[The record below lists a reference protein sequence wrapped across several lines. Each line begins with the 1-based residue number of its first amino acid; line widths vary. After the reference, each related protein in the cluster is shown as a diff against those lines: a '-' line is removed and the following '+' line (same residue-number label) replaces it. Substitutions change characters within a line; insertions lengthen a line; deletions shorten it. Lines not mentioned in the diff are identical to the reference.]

1 MIHTA
6 RPEITEDRVKQIR
19 DIIEHNPSWNRTKI
33 SQTICRLWGWQSP
46 NGQLK
51 DISCRNVLRELDRT
65 GKICLPA
72 RQAFSRTKGGAD
84 KVTRLEHDTTPIN
97 AELAELRPLRISRV
111 IDVKELA
118 QFKSLIDQYHY
129 LGYDRSIGENMK
141 YMVYDRND
149 RPLACLLFGSAA
161 WSCRGRD
168 EYIGWEKR
176 ERVQGLRFL
185 TNNSRYLI
193 FPWVRS
199 QHLASHVL
207 SLISRGIADDWRQK
221 YGHPIYCLET
231 YVETRRFKGTCY
243 KAANWVKVGTTTG
256 RGRDGGHH
264 NAILPVKDVY
274 LYPLTTDF
282 KVKLAAQ
289 ETQEEM
295 REERQGDVI

>member
-1 MIHTA
+1 MGCMA
-6 RPEITEDRVKQIR
+6 RPDLTEERLRQIQ
-19 DIIEHNPSWNRTKI
+19 DIIKHNPGWNRTRI
-33 SQTICRLWGWQSP
+33 SQQVCLQWGWQNP

-51 DISCRNVLRELDRT
+51 DISCRDMLRELDRA
-65 GKICLPA
+65 GKIQLPA
-72 RQAFSRTKGGAD
+72 PQRFPWTKGGAD

-193 FPWVRS
+193 FPWIRS

-207 SLISRGIADDWRQK
+207 SLISRRIADDWRQK